1 MRGLPGDSG
10 LRGWGPPSRPK
21 PGGPAAS
28 ARQALGLGIILAA
41 LPVGCARAPEP
52 DAYGNVEATEVVVG
66 AEAGGQ
72 LLSFT
77 VQEGSKLAA
86 QAKVG
91 EIDRTQLELQH
102 TEAAAQRA
110 ATSARVAEI
119 ERQIGALEAQRESAR
134 AQRAA
139 LVAQHEIA
147 KRAYERTSRLYAQ
160 QAATAPQLDQA
171 ERDLRTLGEQVKSQE
186 RQIAA
191 QGQQIEA
198 ARAQQVTIRRQ
209 VAAADAQIQQI
220 DNRIEKSTIV
230 NPIAGTVL
238 ATYARAG
245 EFVQQGQPLYKVA
258 DLEAVEVRAY
268 VGETQLSGVR
278 LGQSVEVTID
288 TGKDERRTVPGSVSW
303 ISSEAEFT
311 PTPIQTREE
320 RADLVYA
327 VKIRVA
333 NEGGLLKIGMPAD
346 VNFQSAETSGTPGTP
361 GTPK

>member
-1 MRGLPGDSG
+1 MRVLPGVSG
-10 LRGWGPPSRPK
+10 LQAWG
-21 PGGPAAS
+21 
-28 ARQALGLGIILAA
+28 LGLGIVLAA
-41 LPVGCARAPEP
+41 LAAGCARAPEP

-66 AEAGGQ
+66 AEASGQ

-86 QAKVG
+86 QATVG
-91 EIDRTQLELQH
+91 EIDRIQLELQH

-119 ERQIGALEAQRESAR
+119 EQQIGALEAERDAAR

-139 LVAQHEIA
+139 LAAQHEIA
-147 KRAYERTSRLYAQ
+147 KRAYERVQRLYNQ
-160 QAATAPQLDQA
+160 QAATAPQFDQA
-171 ERDLRTLGEQVKSQE
+171 ERDLRTLGEQGRAQDL
-186 RQIAA
+186 QIAA
-191 QGQQIEA
+191 AGRQINA

-209 VAAADAQIQQI
+209 VAAADAQMQQI
-220 DNRIEKSTIV
+220 GDRIEKSTIV

-238 ATYARAG
+238 ATYAKAG
-245 EFVQQGQPLYKVA
+245 EFVQQGQPLYKIA

-278 LGQSVEVTID
+278 LGQSVEVTVD
-288 TGKDERRTVPGSVSW
+288 TGKDARKTVPGSVSW

-361 GTPK
+361 K

>member
-1 MRGLPGDSG
+1 MR
-10 LRGWGPPSRPK
+10 
-21 PGGPAAS
+21 
-28 ARQALGLGIILAA
+28 LGIVLAA
-41 LPVGCARAPEP
+41 LAAGCARGPEP

-66 AEAGGQ
+66 AEASGQ

-119 ERQIGALEAQRESAR
+119 EQQIGALEAQRERPARSAPR
-134 AQRAA
+134 SPRSTRSPSAP
-139 LVAQHEIA
+139 
-147 KRAYERTSRLYAQ
+147 TSGCNGCTTQ
-160 QAATAPQLDQA
+160 QAATAPQFDQA
-171 ERDLRTLGEQVKSQE
+171 ERDLRTLGEQVGRRIDRS
-186 RQIAA
+186 RR
-191 QGQQIEA
+191 QGQQIDA

-220 DNRIEKSTIV
+220 GDRIEKSTIV

-278 LGQSVEVTID
+278 LGQSVEVTVD

-361 GTPK
+361 K